1 MTGRLALQARLGAAV
16 EQRTM
21 TLLQGLPRVGRS
33 QLIADWMER
42 RTDAVLCTDPTIVAG
57 TDGVL
62 VLDHLDQRGVS
73 ALVAAVRAAGI
84 AGDRTRYV
92 AAPIDLATSFALR
105 DTLAGGFDTID
116 VLPLRPDEI
125 EDGVASLSA
134 AMGPLVAAA
143 ASAVPE
149 PQLVLDRHRHWLRG
163 GFPESLNAH
172 SDQASLIW
180 RRQLLVPL
188 LERDYGRCGL
198 PPAYPLH
205 DVLRWLAQRNS
216 AEVDETVNKFGK
228 RSELKSAIFTL
239 NKLGLIRRLPNAAAV
254 DHPDDPLVDKL
265 FVRDTGLLHALLGIV
280 TADQLEASKAVGG
293 SFESYAIEALTA
305 AAGRESGAHF
315 YRFDNGQGFDEID
328 LILDFP
334 AQAGRRIAIEFKV
347 GPTKR
352 AEPGFFRACALL
364 GIDEQIVVHSGSESY
379 CEERV
384 HRLDLRSAMRCVAA
398 FAERR

>member
-1 MTGRLALQARLGAAV
+1 MTGRLALQAQLDAAV

-21 TLLQGLPRVGRS
+21 TLVQGLPRVGRTR
-33 QLIADWMER
+33 LIADWMER
-42 RTDAVLCTDPTIVAG
+42 RADAVMCTDPAVAPG

-62 VLDHLDQRGVS
+62 VLDHLDLAGVR
-73 ALVAAVRAAGI
+73 ALVAAVRAAGL
-84 AGDRTRYV
+84 AGGRTRYV
-92 AAPIDLATSFALR
+92 AAPTDLATSFALR

-116 VLPLRPDEI
+116 VMPLRPDEI

-143 ASAVPE
+143 APAMPG

-163 GFPESLNAH
+163 GLPESLNAP
-172 SDQASLIW
+172 SDQASLAW

-198 PPAYPLH
+198 PPAYPLQ

-216 AEVDETVNKFGK
+216 TEVDETINKFGK
-228 RSELKSAIFTL
+228 RPELKSAIFTL
-239 NKLGLIRRLPNAAAV
+239 DKLGLIRRLPNVAAV
-254 DHPDDPLVDKL
+254 DHPDELVDKV
-265 FVRDTGLLHALLGIV
+265 FVRDTGILHALLGIV
-280 TADQLEASKAVGG
+280 TVDQLEASKAIGA
-293 SFESYAIEALTA
+293 SFESYAIEALIA

-364 GIDEQIVVHSGSESY
+364 GIDEQFVVHSGPESY

-384 HRLDLRSAMRCVAA
+384 HRLDLRSAMRRVAA
-398 FAERR
+398 VGAKR

>member
-1 MTGRLALQARLGAAV
+1 MTGRLALQAQLDAAV

-21 TLLQGLPRVGRS
+21 TLVQGLPRVGRS
-33 QLIADWMER
+33 QLIADWMQR
-42 RTDAVLCTDPTIVAG
+42 RTDAVMCSDSAVALG

-62 VLDHLDQRGVS
+62 VLDHLDLAGVR
-73 ALVAAVRAAGI
+73 ALVVSVRAAGL
-84 AGDRTRYV
+84 AGARTRYV
-92 AAPIDLATSFALR
+92 AAPADLATSFALR

-116 VLPLRPDEI
+116 VMPLRPDEI
-125 EDGVASLSA
+125 EDGFASLSA

-143 ASAVPE
+143 APAMPG

-163 GFPESLNAH
+163 GFPESLNAP
-172 SDQASLIW
+172 SDQASLAW
-180 RRQLLVPL
+180 RRQLLGPL

-198 PPAYPLH
+198 PPAYPLQ

-216 AEVDETVNKFGK
+216 AEVDEAINKFGK

-239 NKLGLIRRLPNAAAV
+239 DKLGLIRRLPNVAAV
-254 DHPDDPLVDKL
+254 EHPDELVDKV
-265 FVRDTGLLHALLGIV
+265 FVRDTGILHALLGIITV
-280 TADQLEASKAVGG
+280 DQLEASKAIGA
-293 SFESYAIEALTA
+293 SFESYAIEALIA

-364 GIDEQIVVHSGSESY
+364 GIDEQFVVHSGPESY

-384 HRLDLRSAMRCVAA
+384 HRLDLRSAMRRVAA
-398 FAERR
+398 VGAKR